1 MKYLR
6 SLLATIFAAFLSAC
20 GGGGR
25 EEESFYPPIPAGIP
39 IVAGGFHGWWDV
51 QPTPDGNMGIVNG
64 TGNPIVSVTFTD
76 ADGDTQF
83 DTNISPGAVWSSEA
97 GFLPGFY
104 LVTAL
109 GADGR
114 VFKRYFNYDP
124 STGSEAA
131 VVSAA
136 NWWLDI

>member
-6 SLLATIFAAFLSAC
+6 NLLATIFAAFLSAC

-104 LVTAL
+104 LVSAL

-114 VFKRYFNYDP
+114 VFKRYGQYDP
-124 STGSEAA
+124 ATGWEAF
-131 VVSAA
+131 VISNA
-136 NWWLDI
+136 NWYVEF